1 MNDRLIIHFNNI
13 LDDIV
18 IKVSPVSG
26 GCINDCYKL
35 ETQKSNYF
43 VKLNGTINLFEEENK
58 GLDLL
63 RASKTFFIPK
73 VYKFGVF
80 ESSNFLLMEWI
91 QEKNKADNFWNVFAK
106 NLSEL
111 HSTTNDKFGLD
122 HDNYIG
128 SLKQSNTYYYDG
140 IEFFINTRLVPQL
153 EKLNSLNNSSF
164 FKKFD
169 ILFNLL
175 DEIIPVYQPS
185 LLHGDL
191 WSGNFLIDHNGHA
204 CIIDPAV
211 YYGNREVDIAMTKL
225 FGGFSEEFYSNYN
238 DYLPM
243 LNGWQERMPIWN
255 LYPLL
260 VHANLFGSSYLNQIN
275 SILNKYN

>member
-43 VKLNGTINLFEEENK
+43 VKLNDTINLFEEENK

-91 QEKNKADNFWNVFAK
+91 EEKNKSDNFWNFFAK

-140 IEFFINTRLVPQL
+140 VEFFINTRLVPQL

-169 ILFNLL
+169 VLFNLL
-175 DEIIPVYQPS
+175 NEIIPVYQPS

-191 WSGNFLIDHNGHA
+191 WSGNFLIDHSGHA

-211 YYGNREVDIAMTKL
+211 YYGNREADIAMTKL

>member
-13 LDDIV
+13 LEDIV
-18 IKVSPVSG
+18 TEVYPVSG

-43 VKLNGTINLFEEENK
+43 VKLNDTINLFVEENK

-91 QEKNKADNFWNVFAK
+91 EEKNKSDNFWNFFAK

-140 IEFFINTRLVPQL
+140 VEFFINTRLVPQL

-169 ILFNLL
+169 VLFNLL
-175 DEIIPVYQPS
+175 NEIIPVYQPS

-211 YYGNREVDIAMTKL
+211 YYGNREADIAMTKL

>member
-18 IKVSPVSG
+18 IEVYPVSG

-91 QEKNKADNFWNVFAK
+91 EEKNKSDNFWNFFAK

-140 IEFFINTRLVPQL
+140 VEFFINTRLVPQL

-169 ILFNLL
+169 VLFNLL
-175 DEIIPVYQPS
+175 NEIIPVYQPS

-211 YYGNREVDIAMTKL
+211 YYGNREADIAMTKL

>member
-1 MNDRLIIHFNNI
+1 M
-13 LDDIV
+13 
-18 IKVSPVSG
+18 
-26 GCINDCYKL
+26 
-35 ETQKSNYF
+35 
-43 VKLNGTINLFEEENK
+43 
-58 GLDLL
+58 
-63 RASKTFFIPK
+63 
-73 VYKFGVF
+73 
-80 ESSNFLLMEWI
+80 
-91 QEKNKADNFWNVFAK
+91 
-106 NLSEL
+106 
-111 HSTTNDKFGLD
+111 D

-128 SLKQSNTYYYDG
+128 SLKQSNTYYDDG
-140 IEFFINTRLVPQL
+140 VEFFINTRLVPQL
-153 EKLNSLNNSSF
+153 EKLNNLNNSSF

-169 ILFNLL
+169 VLFNLL
-175 DEIIPVYQPS
+175 NEIIPVYQPS

-238 DYLPM
+238 NYFPM
-243 LNGWQERMPIWN
+243 LNDWQERMPIWN

>member
-1 MNDRLIIHFNNI
+1 MNDRLIIHFSNI

-18 IKVSPVSG
+18 TEVYPVSG

-43 VKLNGTINLFEEENK
+43 VKLNDTINLFVEENK
-58 GLDLL
+58 GLGIL
-63 RASKTFFIPK
+63 RSSKTFFIPE
-73 VYKFGVF
+73 VYEYGIF
-80 ESSNFLLMEWI
+80 ERSYFLIMEWI
-91 QEKNKADNFWNVFAK
+91 EEKNKSDNFWNLFAK

-122 HDNYIG
+122 YDNYIG
-128 SLKQSNTYYYDG
+128 SLKQSNTYYNDG
-140 IEFFINTRLVPQL
+140 VEFFINTRLVPQL

-169 ILFNLL
+169 VLFNLL
-175 DEIIPVYQPS
+175 NEIIPVDQPS

-191 WSGNFLIDHNGHA
+191 WRGNFLINNNGHA

-211 YYGNREVDIAMTKL
+211 YYGNREADIAMTKL

>member
-1 MNDRLIIHFNNI
+1 MNERLIIHFNNI
-13 LDDIV
+13 LDDFV
-18 IKVSPVSG
+18 TEVYPVSG

-43 VKLNGTINLFEEENK
+43 VKLNDTINFFEEENK

-63 RASKTFFIPK
+63 RSTKTFFIPK
-73 VYKFGVF
+73 VYEFGVF

-91 QEKNKADNFWNVFAK
+91 EEKNKSDNFWNFFAK

-111 HSTTNDKFGLD
+111 HSTTNDIFGLD

-140 IEFFINTRLVPQL
+140 VEFFINTRLVPQL

-169 ILFNLL
+169 VLFNLL
-175 DEIIPVYQPS
+175 NEIIPVYQPS

-211 YYGNREVDIAMTKL
+211 YYGNREADIAMTKL

-243 LNGWQERMPIWN
+243 LNGWQERIPIWN

>member
-18 IKVSPVSG
+18 IEVYPVFG

-43 VKLNGTINLFEEENK
+43 VKLNNTINLFEEENK

-91 QEKNKADNFWNVFAK
+91 EEKNKSDNFWNFFAK

-111 HSTTNDKFGLD
+111 HSTSNDKFGLD

-169 ILFNLL
+169 VLFNLL
-175 DEIIPVYQPS
+175 NEIIPVYQPS

-211 YYGNREVDIAMTKL
+211 YYGNREADIAMTKL
-225 FGGFSEEFYSNYN
+225 FGGFSEEFYSDYNY
-238 DYLPM
+238 YLPM

>member
-18 IKVSPVSG
+18 TEVYPVSG

-43 VKLNGTINLFEEENK
+43 VKLNDTINLFEEENK

-80 ESSNFLLMEWI
+80 ENSNFLLMEWI
-91 QEKNKADNFWNVFAK
+91 EEKNKSDNFWNLFAK

-111 HSTTNDKFGLD
+111 HSNTNEKFGLD

-140 IEFFINTRLVPQL
+140 VEFFINTRLVPQL

-169 ILFNLL
+169 VLFNLL
-175 DEIIPVYQPS
+175 NEIIPVYQPS

-211 YYGNREVDIAMTKL
+211 YYGNREADIAMTKL
-225 FGGFSEEFYSNYN
+225 FGGFSEEFYCNYN

-243 LNGWQERMPIWN
+243 LNDWQERIPIWN

>member
-18 IKVSPVSG
+18 TQVYPVSG

-43 VKLNGTINLFEEENK
+43 IKLNDTINLFEEENK

-91 QEKNKADNFWNVFAK
+91 EEKNKSDNFWNFFAK

-140 IEFFINTRLVPQL
+140 VEFFINTRLVPQL

-169 ILFNLL
+169 VLFNLL
-175 DEIIPVYQPS
+175 NEIIPVHQPS

-204 CIIDPAV
+204 CIIDTAV
-211 YYGNREVDIAMTKL
+211 YYGNREADIAMTKL

>member
-18 IKVSPVSG
+18 TEVCPVSG

-43 VKLNGTINLFEEENK
+43 VKLNDTINLFEEENK

-211 YYGNREVDIAMTKL
+211 YYGNREADIAMTKL

>member
-18 IKVSPVSG
+18 IEVYPVSG

-43 VKLNGTINLFEEENK
+43 VKLNDTINLFEEENK

-91 QEKNKADNFWNVFAK
+91 EEKNKSDNFWNFFAK

-111 HSTTNDKFGLD
+111 HSTSNDKFGLD

-140 IEFFINTRLVPQL
+140 VEFFINTRLVPQL
-153 EKLNSLNNSSF
+153 EKLNSLNNNRF

-169 ILFNLL
+169 VLFNLL
-175 DEIIPVYQPS
+175 NEIIPVYQPS

-211 YYGNREVDIAMTKL
+211 YYGNREADIAMTKL

>member
-18 IKVSPVSG
+18 IEVYPVSG

-35 ETQKSNYF
+35 KTQKSNYF
-43 VKLNGTINLFEEENK
+43 VKLNDTINLFEEENK

-91 QEKNKADNFWNVFAK
+91 EEENKSDNFWNFFAK

-111 HSTTNDKFGLD
+111 HSLTNDKFGLD

-140 IEFFINTRLVPQL
+140 VEFFINTRLVPQL

-169 ILFNLL
+169 VLFNLL
-175 DEIIPVYQPS
+175 NEIIPVYQPS

-211 YYGNREVDIAMTKL
+211 YYGNREADIAMTKL

-243 LNGWQERMPIWN
+243 LNGWHERMPIWN

>member
-18 IKVSPVSG
+18 TEVYPVSG

-43 VKLNGTINLFEEENK
+43 VKLNDTINFFEEENK

-63 RASKTFFIPK
+63 RSTKTFFIPK
-73 VYKFGVF
+73 VYEFGVF

-91 QEKNKADNFWNVFAK
+91 KEKNKSDNFWNFFAK

-111 HSTTNDKFGLD
+111 HSTTNDIFGLD

-140 IEFFINTRLVPQL
+140 VEFFINTRLVPQL

-169 ILFNLL
+169 VLFNLL
-175 DEIIPVYQPS
+175 NEIIPVYQPS

-211 YYGNREVDIAMTKL
+211 YYGNREADIAMTKL

>member
-18 IKVSPVSG
+18 IEVYPVSG

-35 ETQKSNYF
+35 ETQKSKYF
-43 VKLNGTINLFEEENK
+43 VKLNDTINLFEEENK

-91 QEKNKADNFWNVFAK
+91 EEKNKSDNFWNFFAK

-128 SLKQSNTYYYDG
+128 SLKQSNTYYCDCV
-140 IEFFINTRLVPQL
+140 EFFINTRLVPQL
-153 EKLNSLNNSSF
+153 EKLNSINNTRF

-169 ILFNLL
+169 VLFNLL
-175 DEIIPVYQPS
+175 NEIIPVYQPS

-211 YYGNREVDIAMTKL
+211 YYGNREADIAMTKL

-243 LNGWQERMPIWN
+243 INGWQERMPIWN

>member
-13 LDDIV
+13 LEDIV
-18 IKVSPVSG
+18 TEVYPVSG

-43 VKLNGTINLFEEENK
+43 VKLNDTINLFEEENK

-91 QEKNKADNFWNVFAK
+91 EEKNKSDNFWNFFAK

-111 HSTTNDKFGLD
+111 HSLTNDKFGLD

-140 IEFFINTRLVPQL
+140 VEFFINTRLVPQL

-169 ILFNLL
+169 VLFNLL
-175 DEIIPVYQPS
+175 NEIIPVYQPS

-211 YYGNREVDIAMTKL
+211 YYGNREADIAMTKL

>member
-18 IKVSPVSG
+18 TEVYPVSG

-43 VKLNGTINLFEEENK
+43 VKLNDTINLFEEENK

-73 VYKFGVF
+73 IYKFGVF

-91 QEKNKADNFWNVFAK
+91 EEKNKSDNFWNFFAK

-111 HSTTNDKFGLD
+111 HSTSNDKFGLD

-140 IEFFINTRLVPQL
+140 VEFFINTRLVPQL

-169 ILFNLL
+169 VLFNLL
-175 DEIIPVYQPS
+175 NEIIPVYQPS

-238 DYLPM
+238 NYLPM

-260 VHANLFGSSYLNQIN
+260 VHANLFGSSYLSQIN

>member
-18 IKVSPVSG
+18 IEVYPVSG

-43 VKLNGTINLFEEENK
+43 VKLNDTINLFEEENK

-91 QEKNKADNFWNVFAK
+91 EEKNKSDNFWNFFAK

-111 HSTTNDKFGLD
+111 HSLTNDKFGLD

-140 IEFFINTRLVPQL
+140 VEFFINTRLVPQL

-169 ILFNLL
+169 VLFNLL
-175 DEIIPVYQPS
+175 NEIIPVYQPS

-211 YYGNREVDIAMTKL
+211 YYGNREADIAMTKL

-238 DYLPM
+238 NYLPM
-243 LNGWQERMPIWN
+243 LHGWQERIPIWN

>member
-18 IKVSPVSG
+18 TEVYPVSG

-43 VKLNGTINLFEEENK
+43 VKLNDTINLFEKENK

-91 QEKNKADNFWNVFAK
+91 EEKNKSDNFWNFFAK

-111 HSTTNDKFGLD
+111 HSLTNDKFGLD

-140 IEFFINTRLVPQL
+140 VEFFINTRLVPQL

-169 ILFNLL
+169 VLFNLL
-175 DEIIPVYQPS
+175 NEIIPVYQPS

-211 YYGNREVDIAMTKL
+211 YYGNREADIAMTKL

>member
-18 IKVSPVSG
+18 TEVYPVSG

-43 VKLNGTINLFEEENK
+43 VKLNDTINLFEEENK

-91 QEKNKADNFWNVFAK
+91 EEKNKSDNFWNFFAK

-111 HSTTNDKFGLD
+111 HSLTNDKFGLD

-140 IEFFINTRLVPQL
+140 VEFFINTRLVPQL

-169 ILFNLL
+169 VLFNLL
-175 DEIIPVYQPS
+175 NEIIPVYQPS

-211 YYGNREVDIAMTKL
+211 YYGNREADIAMTKL
-225 FGGFSEEFYSNYN
+225 FGGFSEEFYRNYN

-260 VHANLFGSSYLNQIN
+260 VHANLFGSSYLNQIKKKKK
-275 SILNKYN
+275 KYN

>member
-1 MNDRLIIHFNNI
+1 MY
-13 LDDIV
+13 
-18 IKVSPVSG
+18 PVSG

-43 VKLNGTINLFEEENK
+43 VKLNDTINLFEEENK

-63 RASKTFFIPK
+63 RSTKTFFIPK
-73 VYKFGVF
+73 VYEFGVF

-91 QEKNKADNFWNVFAK
+91 KEKNKSDNFWNFFAK

-111 HSTTNDKFGLD
+111 HSTTNDIFGLD

-140 IEFFINTRLVPQL
+140 VEFFINTRLVPQL
-153 EKLNSLNNSSF
+153 EKLNSLNNNRF

-169 ILFNLL
+169 VLFNLL
-175 DEIIPVYQPS
+175 NEIIPVYQPS

-211 YYGNREVDIAMTKL
+211 YYGNREADIAMTKL

>member
-1 MNDRLIIHFNNI
+1 MNDRLIIHFNHI

-18 IKVSPVSG
+18 TEVYPVSG

-43 VKLNGTINLFEEENK
+43 VKLNDTINLFEEEDK

-63 RASKTFFIPK
+63 RDSKTFFIPK

-91 QEKNKADNFWNVFAK
+91 EEKNKSDNFWNFFAK

-111 HSTTNDKFGLD
+111 HLTTNDKFGLD

-128 SLKQSNTYYYDG
+128 SLKQTNTYYYDG
-140 IEFFINTRLVPQL
+140 VEFFINTRLVPQL
-153 EKLNSLNNSSF
+153 EKLNSINNTSF

-169 ILFNLL
+169 VLFNLL
-175 DEIIPVYQPS
+175 NEIIPVYQPS

-204 CIIDPAV
+204 CLIDPAV
-211 YYGNREVDIAMTKL
+211 YYGNREADIAMTKL
-225 FGGFSEEFYSNYN
+225 FGGFSEEFYCNYN

-243 LNGWQERMPIWN
+243 INGWQERMPIWN

>member
-18 IKVSPVSG
+18 IKVYPVSG

-43 VKLNGTINLFEEENK
+43 VKLNDTINLFEEENK

-91 QEKNKADNFWNVFAK
+91 EEKNKSDNFWNFFAK

-140 IEFFINTRLVPQL
+140 VEFFINTRLVPQL

-169 ILFNLL
+169 VLFNLL
-175 DEIIPVYQPS
+175 NEIIPVYQPS

-211 YYGNREVDIAMTKL
+211 YYGNREADIAMTKL

-243 LNGWQERMPIWN
+243 LNGWQERIPIWN

>member
-1 MNDRLIIHFNNI
+1 MNERLIIHFNNI
-13 LDDIV
+13 LDDFV
-18 IKVSPVSG
+18 TEVYPVSG

-43 VKLNGTINLFEEENK
+43 VKLNDTINLFEEENK

-63 RASKTFFIPK
+63 RASKTFYIPK
-73 VYKFGVF
+73 VCEFGVF

-91 QEKNKADNFWNVFAK
+91 EEKNKSDNFWNFFAK

-122 HDNYIG
+122 YDNYIG

-140 IEFFINTRLVPQL
+140 IEFFINTRLIPQL
-153 EKLNSLNNSSF
+153 EKLNNLNNSSF

-169 ILFNLL
+169 VLFNSLN
-175 DEIIPVYQPS
+175 EILPVYQPS

-191 WSGNFLIDHNGHA
+191 WSGNFLIDRNGHA

-211 YYGNREVDIAMTKL
+211 YYGNREADIAMTKL

-243 LNGWQERMPIWN
+243 LNGWQERVDIWN

-260 VHANLFGSSYLNQIN
+260 VHANLFGSSYFNQIN

>member
-18 IKVSPVSG
+18 TEVYHVSG

-43 VKLNGTINLFEEENK
+43 VKLNDTINLFEEENK

-73 VYKFGVF
+73 IYKFGVF
-80 ESSNFLLMEWI
+80 KSSNFLLMEWI
-91 QEKNKADNFWNVFAK
+91 EEKNKSDNFWNFFAK

-111 HSTTNDKFGLD
+111 HSTSNDKFGLD

-128 SLKQSNTYYYDG
+128 SSKQSNTYYYDG
-140 IEFFINTRLVPQL
+140 VEFFINTRLVPQL
-153 EKLNSLNNSSF
+153 EKLNSINNTRF

-169 ILFNLL
+169 VLFNLL
-175 DEIIPVYQPS
+175 NEIIPVYQPS

-204 CIIDPAV
+204 CLIDPAV
-211 YYGNREVDIAMTKL
+211 YYGNREADIAMTKL

>member
-18 IKVSPVSG
+18 IEVHPVSG

-43 VKLNGTINLFEEENK
+43 VKLNDTINLFEEENK

-91 QEKNKADNFWNVFAK
+91 EEKNKSDNFWNFFSK

-111 HSTTNDKFGLD
+111 HSLTNDKFGLD

-128 SLKQSNTYYYDG
+128 SLKQSNIYYYDG
-140 IEFFINTRLVPQL
+140 VEFFINTRLVPQL

-169 ILFNLL
+169 VLFNLL
-175 DEIIPVYQPS
+175 NEIIPVYQPS

-211 YYGNREVDIAMTKL
+211 YYGNREADIAMTKL

-238 DYLPM
+238 DYKPM

>member
-18 IKVSPVSG
+18 TEVCPVSG

-43 VKLNGTINLFEEENK
+43 VKLNDTINLFEEENK

-128 SLKQSNTYYYDG
+128 SLKQSNTYWYR
-140 IEFFINTRLVPQL
+140 I
-153 EKLNSLNNSSF
+153 
-164 FKKFD
+164 
-169 ILFNLL
+169 
-175 DEIIPVYQPS
+175 
-185 LLHGDL
+185 
-191 WSGNFLIDHNGHA
+191 
-204 CIIDPAV
+204 
-211 YYGNREVDIAMTKL
+211 
-225 FGGFSEEFYSNYN
+225 FY
-238 DYLPM
+238 
-243 LNGWQERMPIWN
+243 
-255 LYPLL
+255 
-260 VHANLFGSSYLNQIN
+260 
-275 SILNKYN
+275 